1 MSDDAGKVR
10 AAIAKLKA
18 FQESYSLAGLSIR
31 EMTEDGR
38 KY

>member
-18 FQESYSLAGLSIR
+18 FQESHSLAGLSIR
-31 EMTEDGR
+31 EMIEEGR